1 MEKTKKNN
9 KPLIIVLISIISFL
23 VLSIGV
29 LLYVFLLKDDIKQV
43 KKQVEL
49 NDKVKLLSLV
59 NNPRNDTI
67 ISKDKEV
74 DTTTLGVQKLIV
86 EYKNKFNKKKEYKF
100 SIKIIDTTKP
110 VIECEEVI
118 SVPVNTKEINIKAT
132 DNSKQDIK
140 PTIEG
145 EYDLTKMGEY
155 KVTVNAKDLS
165 GNKATKK
172 VTIKVTAPNVKLEGF
187 YIAKPEGVWYSIALR
202 DNDYIELETNPCPGM
217 GCGLFQMDGR
227 YKTDGD
233 KLTIT
238 LDHQTD
244 DIGERE
250 ELKEPSVIELTI
262 KDENTLVN
270 KDFTF
275 NYQDKQW

>member
-202 DNDYIELETNPCPGM
+202 DNDYVEYEINPCHGM
-217 GCGLFQMDGR
+217 GCGLFYMDGR
-227 YKTDGD
+227 YKVEGN
-233 KLTIT
+233 KLI
-238 LDHQTD
+238 LNIDHHTD
-244 DIGERE
+244 DTLERE
-250 ELKEPSVIELTI
+250 EETTPTEMIMVI
-262 KDENTLVN
+262 KDENTIIYNDLI
-270 KDFTF
+270 FT
-275 NYQDKQW
+275 YSDKQW

>member
-1 MEKTKKNN
+1 
-9 KPLIIVLISIISFL
+9 
-23 VLSIGV
+23 
-29 LLYVFLLKDDIKQV
+29 
-43 KKQVEL
+43 
-49 NDKVKLLSLV
+49 
-59 NNPRNDTI
+59 
-67 ISKDKEV
+67 
-74 DTTTLGVQKLIV
+74 
-86 EYKNKFNKKKEYKF
+86 
-100 SIKIIDTTKP
+100 
-110 VIECEEVI
+110 
-118 SVPVNTKEINIKAT
+118 
-132 DNSKQDIK
+132 
-140 PTIEG
+140 
-145 EYDLTKMGEY
+145 MGEY

-227 YKTDGD
+227 YKPDGD

>member
-1 MEKTKKNN
+1 M
-9 KPLIIVLISIISFL
+9 LISIISFL

-59 NNPRNDTI
+59 NNPRNVTI

-140 PTIEG
+140 
-145 EYDLTKMGEY
+145 
-155 KVTVNAKDLS
+155 
-165 GNKATKK
+165 
-172 VTIKVTAPNVKLEGF
+172 
-187 YIAKPEGVWYSIALR
+187 
-202 DNDYIELETNPCPGM
+202 
-217 GCGLFQMDGR
+217 QME
-227 YKTDGD
+227 
-233 KLTIT
+233 I
-238 LDHQTD
+238 
-244 DIGERE
+244 
-250 ELKEPSVIELTI
+250 
-262 KDENTLVN
+262 N
-270 KDFTF
+270 
-275 NYQDKQW
+275 